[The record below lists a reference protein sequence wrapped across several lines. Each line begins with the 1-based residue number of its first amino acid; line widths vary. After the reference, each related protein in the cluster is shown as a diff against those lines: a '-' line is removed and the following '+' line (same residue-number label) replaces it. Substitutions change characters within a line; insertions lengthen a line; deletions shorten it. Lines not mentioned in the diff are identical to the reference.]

1 MAVSLN
7 NLPDFLLIEILLRL
21 PLKSRVQ
28 CKGVSKHWCSLIS
41 TPYFTRSVVRHC
53 HTNPHTQP
61 FIMTL
66 EYKNKYLSNRPLV
79 IKSEPEL
86 KFLTAYI
93 YKLREQL
100 WFEASCND
108 LLLCLEKHRF
118 DGNRRYY
125 YVINPITRQRLA
137 LPPIPEPRSFT
148 ITGFIYNNSDNDIVD
163 KQVGFSYR
171 LVMLKVWNSKAH
183 IFSSDTGKLSV
194 MEYSKEFQVARFP
207 SSAVPYKG
215 LLLWSGT
222 NGRLLA
228 FDLYNSTGSRCF
240 EIEQPIEWEQQM
252 KQPIERGR
260 MKFIDCLGLGVCQ
273 GCLKICQIIVQSHI
287 CVWKFKDYYNKGG
300 GEWCLQHKV
309 SLKEFVSE
317 KSLWLLL
324 TQSFFI
330 TVLGFHPINGD
341 ILYLGIRS
349 KVLICNLRRKTL
361 ELYCYFPEGN
371 HYAVS
376 NAFNCVLP
384 CWPTPIP
391 SSLKN
396 AAY

>member
-1 MAVSLN
+1 M
-7 NLPDFLLIEILLRL
+7 ILD
-21 PLKSRVQ
+21 
-28 CKGVSKHWCSLIS
+28 
-41 TPYFTRSVVRHC
+41 
-53 HTNPHTQP
+53 
-61 FIMTL
+61 
-66 EYKNKYLSNRPLV
+66 YKDKYLSNRLLV

-86 KFLTAYI
+86 EFLTAYI
-93 YKLREQL
+93 YKLEKQL

-108 LLLCLEKHRF
+108 LLLCLAKHRF
-118 DGNRRYY
+118 DGNRCYY
-125 YVINPITRQRLA
+125 YVINLITKQVLA
-137 LPPIPEPRSFT
+137 LPPIPKPEGFT
-148 ITGFIYNNSDNDIVD
+148 ITGFIYNNSVNDIVD
-163 KQVGFSYR
+163 KQVSFSYR
-171 LVMLKVWNSKAH
+171 LVMLKVWASEAH
-183 IFSSDTGKLSV
+183 IFSSDTGRWSV
-194 MEYSKEFQVARFP
+194 VGYSKEFQVARFP
-207 SSAVPYKG
+207 SSAVSYKG
-215 LLLWSGT
+215 LLLWCGT

-240 EIEQPIEWEQQM
+240 EIEQPIEWEQLM
-252 KQPIERGR
+252 KQPIELGR
-260 MKFIDCLGLGVCQ
+260 MNFIDCLGLGVSQ

-330 TVLGFHPINGD
+330 TVLGFHSINGD

-361 ELYCYFPEGN
+361 ELYCNAPEAN
-371 HYAVS
+371 HYAAS
-376 NAFNCVLP
+376 FAFNSVLP

>member
-1 MAVSLN
+1 MAMSLN
-7 NLPDFLLIEILLRL
+7 NLPDFLLTEILLRL

-28 CKGVSKHWCSLIS
+28 FKGVSKHWCSLIS

-61 FIMTL
+61 FIMIL
-66 EYKNKYLSNRPLV
+66 DYKDKYLSNRLLV

-86 KFLTAYI
+86 EFLTAYI
-93 YKLREQL
+93 YKLEKQL

-108 LLLCLEKHRF
+108 LLLCLAKHRL
-118 DGNRRYY
+118 DGNRCYY
-125 YVINPITRQRLA
+125 YVINLITKQVLA
-137 LPPIPEPRSFT
+137 LPPIPKPEGFT
-148 ITGFIYNNSDNDIVD
+148 ITGFIYNNSVNDIVD
-163 KQVGFSYR
+163 KQVSFSYR
-171 LVMLKVWNSKAH
+171 LVMLKVWASEAH
-183 IFSSDTGKLSV
+183 IFSSDTGRWSV
-194 MEYSKEFQVARFP
+194 VGYSKEFQVARFP
-207 SSAVPYKG
+207 SSAVSYKG
-215 LLLWSGT
+215 LLLWCGT

-240 EIEQPIEWEQQM
+240 EIEQPIEWEQLM
-252 KQPIERGR
+252 KQPIELGR
-260 MKFIDCLGLGVCQ
+260 MNFIDCLGFGVSQ

-330 TVLGFHPINGD
+330 TVLGFHSINGD

-361 ELYCYFPEGN
+361 ELYCNVPEAN
-371 HYAVS
+371 HYAAS
-376 NAFNCVLP
+376 FAFNSVLP